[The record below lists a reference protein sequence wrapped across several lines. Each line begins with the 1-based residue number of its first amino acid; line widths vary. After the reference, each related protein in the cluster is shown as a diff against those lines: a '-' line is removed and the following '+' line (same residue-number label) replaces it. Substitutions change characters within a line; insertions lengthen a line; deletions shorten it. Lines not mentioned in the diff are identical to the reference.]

1 MTRADIRHLLRAPV
15 VWLRGL
21 AVRTA
26 VAIRGS
32 LWLRPT
38 LFSIVAALIVALIAW
53 LGVPKGWLQSLPA
66 PEVDAL
72 RSLLSLVAGSA
83 LTITT
88 VALSVIML
96 VLNMV
101 GSQGSPRAVPELMA
115 DQKVQTALG
124 AFVAVFVF
132 GVSALLVTGLQ
143 SLDRGRRALI
153 FMLGIGAA
161 LLLIRWLVALI
172 THVTDL
178 LKLNRLIERL
188 HITTRHALDHYLEA
202 AQPLPLT
209 AELGSAPGEGA
220 PVWPE
225 GPGFVLDVDVSSVC
239 DLALDHG
246 VWIDLL
252 VGPGDFASALQPLAQ
267 VAGLTDDN
275 RAAVERGLRSAVV
288 MSAERD
294 TTRDPRIGIEVLAQV
309 AAKALSPGINDP
321 VTALDCLRHLGDIY
335 ATAARL
341 PPDRWP
347 PRLYLEGRV
356 RVARM
361 APGDLL
367 EAGLLPI
374 ARHGAGNLSIAG
386 PILEAL
392 QRLAALADPSWHPAI
407 TDLAHRTAAMADA
420 ALTTRDERDHI
431 RILESLVRSAAGM
444 EGAAPFIE
452 PEGAEA

>member
-1 MTRADIRHLLRAPV
+1 MTRADIERLLRAPITWV
-15 VWLRGL
+15 RGL

-38 LFSIVAALIVALIAW
+38 LFSIVAAGIVALIAW
-53 LGVPKGWLQSLPA
+53 MGVPDGWLQSLPA

-115 DQKVQTALG
+115 DRKVQTALG
-124 AFVAVFVF
+124 TFVAVFVF

-143 SLDRGRRALI
+143 NLDRGRRAII
-153 FMLGIGAA
+153 FLLGIAAA

-188 HITTRHALDHYLEA
+188 HNTTRHALDRYLEA
-202 AQPLPLT
+202 ARPPPLS
-209 AELGSAPGEGA
+209 AEPGSAPGDGA
-220 PVWPE
+220 PIWPE

-239 DLALDHG
+239 DLALDQG
-246 VWIDLL
+246 VWIDVL
-252 VGPGDFASALQPLAQ
+252 VGPGDFASALQPMAQ
-267 VAGLTDDN
+267 VSGLTDDN
-275 RAAVERGLRSAVV
+275 RAVVERRLRAAVV
-288 MSAERD
+288 VSSERD
-294 TTRDPRIGIEVLAQV
+294 ATRDPRIGIEVLAQV

-321 VTALDCLRHLGDIY
+321 VTALDCLSHLGDIF

-341 PPDRWP
+341 PPDSWP
-347 PRLYLEGRV
+347 ARFYLEGRV
-356 RVARM
+356 QVAHM
-361 APGDLL
+361 APGELL

-374 ARHGAGNLSIAG
+374 ARHGAGNLSVAG
-386 PILEAL
+386 AVQQTL

-407 TDLAHRTAAMADA
+407 ADLARRSAALADA
-420 ALTTRDERDHI
+420 ALTTRHERDRI
-431 RILESLVRSAAGM
+431 RTLESLVLSAAGM
-444 EGAAPFIE
+444 EGAPSLTE
-452 PEGAEA
+452 PEGAGA